1 MIWGR
6 KWAVYFA
13 TALTLIGSNLNA
25 QALRWQSFEYKNYPW
40 LDSSMN
46 VFQAHDK
53 AVLRPLFLKLNHSNK
68 KRVNILHI
76 GDSHVQ
82 ADIFTNETRML
93 LGNTFGYA
101 GRGIVFPYT
110 TAKTHTAADY
120 QCFHTGKWLY
130 AKNVEKSPELN
141 LGVSGVTSKTYDVR
155 SQFKLQFREGSIQ
168 KDFTRL
174 KILCKRSPESFD
186 IKITTPG
193 ETQLVSVYETEKDTA
208 SDEII
213 VNLNAGYP
221 WYRFEFVQSDSSQQ
235 EFEIYGISIE
245 SPKNSGVLYTSV
257 GINGAGHYS
266 IMREDKLPQ
275 HLGILKPDAII
286 LDVGANDFYNKGMDK
301 EKFRENLVSIINLFK
316 EFAPNAV
323 IILSNSQD
331 IHRGGYSLAACS
343 IFSYMI
349 ADVAASERVAF
360 YDWYRVAG
368 GNRSM
373 KIWKSLSLANKDGVH
388 LTRNGYELKGTLIYQ
403 AFRNTHK
410 ILIEKPDTARGI
422 IIPCFDTLIL
432 GDAGTVTTTTIPV
445 QLNPLNPGTEINK
458 SDSTYNPDDNSPGQP
473 VDGIEYQKVWKTHTV
488 RRGETAWSIAQ
499 RYNVSVLDLKKW
511 NRLPSYSLK
520 AGRKLKILVV
530 IKKENIKP
538 VAPKNNG
545 APKKNNTN
553 RSKAVYHSVRSGET
567 LYSISRRYGTSVAD
581 IKKLNGLRK
590 DNLRIGQRLRIK

>member
-1 MIWGR
+1 MILNNL
-6 KWAVYFA
+6 KSMV
-13 TALTLIGSNLNA
+13 LTLLALSSSLVFG
-25 QALRWQSFEYKNYPW
+25 QAVRWQSFEYKNYPW
-40 LDSSMN
+40 LDSTMN

-53 AVLRPLFLKLNHSNK
+53 AILRPLFIKLNHSNK

-93 LGNTFGYA
+93 LGNTFGYS

-130 AKNVEKSPELN
+130 AKNVERSPELH

-155 SQFKLQFREGSIQ
+155 SQFTLKFREGSIQ

-174 KILCKRSPESFD
+174 RILCKRSAQSFD
-186 IKITTPG
+186 IKIVTPT
-193 ETQLVSVYETEKDTA
+193 ETKIIDVFESDIDTA
-208 SDEII
+208 TDELV
-213 VNLNAGYP
+213 VNLNSGHP
-221 WYRFEFVQSDSSQQ
+221 WYRFEFLNTDTAQQ

-245 SPKNSGVLYTSV
+245 SPKNNGVLYTSV

-275 HLGILKPDAII
+275 QLGILKPDAII

-301 EKFRENLVSIINLFK
+301 EKFRENLISIINLFK

-343 IFSYMI
+343 VFSYMI
-349 ADVAASERVAF
+349 ADVAQSEKVAF

-388 LTRNGYELKGTLIYQ
+388 LTRDGYELKGTLIYQ
-403 AFRNTHK
+403 AFRNTHSK
-410 ILIEKPDTARGI
+410 LIETPDTARGI
-422 IIPCFDTLIL
+422 IIPCFDTLNL
-432 GDAGTVTTTTIPV
+432 TDAGTITSTTNPV
-445 QLNPLNPGTEINK
+445 QLNPLNSSTEINK
-458 SDSTYNPDDNSPGQP
+458 SDSTYNPDDNAPGQP

-499 RYNVSVLDLKKW
+499 RYNVSVLDLKRW

-520 AGRKLKILVV
+520 AGRKLKILTV
-530 IKKENIKP
+530 IKKEKVTP
-538 VAPKNNG
+538 ATVKTS
-545 APKKNNTN
+545 PKKNTAV
-553 RSKAVYHSVRSGET
+553 RPKTVYHSVRSGET
-567 LYSISRRYGTSVAD
+567 LYSISRRYGVSVSE
-581 IKKLNGLRK
+581 IKRNNGLRS
-590 DNLRIGQRLRIK
+590 DNLRIGQRLRIR